1 MSEPI
6 KKENIMA
13 RITYTKTVYNFK
25 FTPPKEISEPEFIQ
39 YKRFIQLN
47 PNKPLIDEQ
56 RSERSHDRL
65 TGFVLVGIIL
75 LIIGLIGMFGFDS
88 PQWWGVVATI
98 ISVLGILHP
107 IINGGVYESSKN
119 SVNNFQDEIKF
130 YQNLKEMIKNSD
142 IYSDFAREYRLK
154 FGIRDL
160 RY

>member
-1 MSEPI
+1 
-6 KKENIMA
+6 MA

-47 PNKPLIDEQ
+47 PNKPLINEHRAEQ
-56 RSERSHDRL
+56 SHDKL

-119 SVNNFQDEIKF
+119 SVNNFQDDIKF

-142 IYSDFAREYRLK
+142 SYSDFAREYRLK
-154 FGIRDL
+154 YGVRDFK
-160 RY
+160 Y

>member
-1 MSEPI
+1 
-6 KKENIMA
+6 MA
-13 RITYTKTVYNFK
+13 RITYTKTVYYFK

-154 FGIRDL
+154 FGVSK
-160 RY
+160 Y